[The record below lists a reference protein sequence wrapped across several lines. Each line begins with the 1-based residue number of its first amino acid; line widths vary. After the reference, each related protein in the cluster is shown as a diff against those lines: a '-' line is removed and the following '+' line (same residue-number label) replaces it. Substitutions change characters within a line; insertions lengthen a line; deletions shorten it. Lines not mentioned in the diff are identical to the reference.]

1 MKSIIVAYDKNHGI
15 GAANDLLWQRDLP
28 ADLARFK
35 ELTTG
40 HPIIM
45 GRKTFE
51 SIGRA
56 LPNRRNIVV
65 SHHTIDIE
73 GIETAVSLDDALS
86 LVGDQDCFV
95 IGGGQIYAEALPLVD
110 QVYATE
116 LDETFPAEIFF
127 PTPPESEWR
136 ETAREHHAQDE
147 RNKYDYDFVTYV
159 RR

>member
-1 MKSIIVAYDKNHGI
+1 MKSIIVAYDKNRGI

-51 SIGRA
+51 SIGHA

-65 SHHTIDIE
+65 SHNALDVE
-73 GIETAVSLDDALS
+73 GIETVGGLNEAYSLA
-86 LVGDQDCFV
+86 GDEDVFV
-95 IGGGQIYAEALPLVD
+95 IGGGQIYAQALPTVD
-110 QVYATE
+110 HVYATE
-116 LDETFPAEIFF
+116 VDASFAAEIFF
-127 PTPPESEWR
+127 PTLPENEWT
-136 ETAREHHAQDE
+136 EITREHHTRDE
-147 RNKYDYDFVTYV
+147 HNKYNYDFVTYTRV
-159 RR
+159 